1 MIEQMNMEKNVDEKI
16 YDIFW
21 NIVLYFD
28 PKKPFNKCWATRL
41 NIKQEHLFDKNKETK
56 KTHDVSLK
64 ILGQKRMKKFMKEQ
78 DVIRGVTKDHKANGK
93 WRRKELRNETKPKQ
107 I

>member
-1 MIEQMNMEKNVDEKI
+1 
-16 YDIFW
+16 
-21 NIVLYFD
+21 
-28 PKKPFNKCWATRL
+28 
-41 NIKQEHLFDKNKETK
+41 
-56 KTHDVSLK
+56 
-64 ILGQKRMKKFMKEQ
+64 LGQKRMKKFMKEQ

>member
-1 MIEQMNMEKNVDEKI
+1 MEKNVDEKI

-56 KTHDVSLK
+56 KNTWCKFENFGAKKNEKVHERARCNSRSY
-64 ILGQKRMKKFMKEQ
+64 KRS
-78 DVIRGVTKDHKANGK
+78 
-93 WRRKELRNETKPKQ
+93 
-107 I
+107 